1 MKLKKP
7 AIIAICAVGFAIL
20 LPFTFVPQANAFDEP
35 DILTR
40 QIKPTT
46 IKGESIDQVLDLL
59 AVDYRIPVGI
69 ELGDPK
75 LAPRREIEVDLPA
88 TNLKDFLDSVIVK
101 DPRYTWKLEG
111 GVIHLRPV
119 TAYDSVVTTLLD
131 TNISHFGFTGKVSR
145 YHIHYEILNLPEIRS
160 QLVVAGVDP
169 LMFQNFSTIS
179 KLRKNTFFSESNLTL
194 RELLDQLVLKTE
206 IKRWVITRWG
216 ENSEFITLR
225 S

>member
-1 MKLKKP
+1 MRLKQLGT
-7 AIIAICAVGFAIL
+7 IAIYRIGLAVF
-20 LPFTFVPQANAFDEP
+20 FCCSFVAEASAFDDTDP
-35 DILTR
+35 LTR
-40 QIKPTT
+40 PIRATT
-46 IKGESIDQVLDLL
+46 IKRESIDQVVDLL
-59 AVDYRIPVGI
+59 AAEYQIPVGM

-75 LAPRREIEVDLPA
+75 LTPRREIELDLPT
-88 TNLKDFLDSVIVK
+88 TNLKDFLDSVIAK

-111 GVIHLRPV
+111 GVIHVWPV
-119 TAYDSVVTTLLD
+119 TGRDTLVATLLD
-131 TNISHFGFTGKVSR
+131 SKISHFGFTGKVSR

-194 RELLDQLVLKTE
+194 RELLDRLILKTE